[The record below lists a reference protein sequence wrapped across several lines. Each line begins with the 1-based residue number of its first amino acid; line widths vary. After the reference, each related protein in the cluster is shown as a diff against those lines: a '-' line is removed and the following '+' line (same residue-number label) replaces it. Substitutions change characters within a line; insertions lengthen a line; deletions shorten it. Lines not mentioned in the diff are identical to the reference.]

1 MPYDNSEFL
10 FVIRSTKKLIG
21 RMKEVYRVRERR
33 AARLKIEICSLLGN
47 RLPKSEALPV
57 RGIRSRFKTPQSLAS
72 TITMRQLD
80 KHGSPLFG
88 FR

>member
-10 FVIRSTKKLIG
+10 FVIRSTKKPIG

-57 RGIRSRFKTPQSLAS
+57 RGLI
-72 TITMRQLD
+72 
-80 KHGSPLFG
+80 G
-88 FR
+88 FRGPRPQPL

>member
-1 MPYDNSEFL
+1 MPYDNSESL
-10 FVIRSTKKLIG
+10 FVIRSIKRLIG

-57 RGIRSRFKTPQSLAS
+57 RSLSKYLTALCFLEITLYAF
-72 TITMRQLD
+72 TI
-80 KHGSPLFG
+80 F
-88 FR
+88 